1 MTISRPETALFG
13 DFGVKLR
20 SFLQIFGWERAK
32 GAAW

>member
-20 SFLQIFGWERAK
+20 SFLQIIRLGT
-32 GAAW
+32 G